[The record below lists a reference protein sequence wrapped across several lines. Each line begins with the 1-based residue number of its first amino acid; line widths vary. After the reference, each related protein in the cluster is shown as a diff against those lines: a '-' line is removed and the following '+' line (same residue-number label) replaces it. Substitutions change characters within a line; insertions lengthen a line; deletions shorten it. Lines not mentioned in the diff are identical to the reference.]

1 MTADD
6 FVAVV
11 RKGSDKLRVDE
22 LVVNTG
28 QHEFRGKGMLRVGQ
42 ERIEIDMTLDPG
54 QEPPPTRRS
63 GVFTKSDYWKLSGI
77 IEDCL
82 RFRCD
87 YVGSGGQQGFIGGET
102 HKVTL
107 TFDLNPIEL
116 IPSGWDAMSREER
129 ARIDEELRQR
139 NDKTIQGSIPA
150 QAPPDKQPPDGL
162 VHFSALIA
170 NYPLPTLLCK
180 GTEVVELNPYFGER
194 RSSGLDTLMG
204 EIEGY
209 NYAFIKENDAADLQV
224 HLKSKENY
232 QSPGEEEDWRKFHA
246 LMKALAFTLGMH
258 AWPYRTQY
266 WRDGKKVADRV
277 TPTRRLAHTVH
288 TPFGLAH
295 FDFQDVIRK
304 ATAFFESN
312 SVLSKE
318 VAYLLFLFREAA
330 NYESVNFDI
339 TVLATCVLFESL
351 VNQLFEQLKL
361 DNAAAKETAGLTLS
375 EPAKLELGEH
385 IKHQIASLVEQANS
399 EADPKMRQQI
409 TSKQEAYR
417 RLLTRLFDFREKFQ
431 AVVNYFQLQWKDDM
445 EPVFRTWRAARNPL
459 VHGARRTDQTEDESK
474 DLMRAESL
482 IAGAFNVLL
491 LKLFGYSGQMSASA
505 FEEEY
510 RQV

>member
-22 LVVNTG
+22 LVLNTG
-28 QHEFRGKGMLRVGQ
+28 QQQFRGKGMLRVSQ
-42 ERIEIDMTLDPG
+42 ERIEIDMILDPG
-54 QEPPPTRRS
+54 QQAPPMRS

-87 YVGSGGQQGFIGGET
+87 YVRGGGQQVFMGGGT

-107 TFDLNPIEL
+107 RFDLNPIEL
-116 IPSGWDAMSREER
+116 VPSGWDAMSREER
-129 ARIDEELRQR
+129 ARIQEELRQR
-139 NDKTIQGSIPA
+139 NNTTIQGSLPA
-150 QAPPDKQPPDGL
+150 QASPDKQPPEGS
-162 VHFSALIA
+162 VHFCALIA

-180 GTEVVELNPYFGER
+180 GTDVVEVNPYFGER
-194 RSSGLDTLMG
+194 ASGRLDTLMG

-209 NYAFIKENDAADLQV
+209 NFAFIKENDAADLQV

-246 LMKALAFTLGMH
+246 LMQALAFTLGMH
-258 AWPYRTQY
+258 ASPYRTQY

-277 TPTRRLAHTVH
+277 TPARRLAHTVH
-288 TPFGLAH
+288 APFGIAH

-330 NYESVNFDI
+330 NYESVHFDI

-361 DNAAAKETAGLTLS
+361 DEAAVKEIAGLTS
-375 EPAKLELGEH
+375 FVPAKLELVGH
-385 IKHQIASLVEQANS
+385 IEQQIASLLKQAES
-399 EADPKMRQQI
+399 EADEQTRQQI
-409 TSKQEAYR
+409 TSKRDAYD
-417 RLLTRLFDFREKFQ
+417 RLRNYVSSAQLFSTKQKFR
-431 AVVNYFQLQWKDDM
+431 AVVNHFHLRWKGDM
-445 EPVFRTWRAARNPL
+445 ETVFLTWDTVRHPL
-459 VHGARRTDQTEDESK
+459 VHGERRTDQTEDESK
-474 DLMRAESL
+474 DLMLAASQ
-482 IAGAFNVLL
+482 IAGALNVLL
-491 LKLFGYSGQMSASA
+491 LKLFRVLWAD
-505 FEEEY
+505 E
-510 RQV
+510 QVCV